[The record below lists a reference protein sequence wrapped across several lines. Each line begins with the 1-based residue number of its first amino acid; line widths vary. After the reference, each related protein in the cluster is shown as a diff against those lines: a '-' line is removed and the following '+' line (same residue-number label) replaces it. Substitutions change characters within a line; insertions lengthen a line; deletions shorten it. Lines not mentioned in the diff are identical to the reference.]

1 MKVARKVLM
10 IIAAIA
16 SIIFFIGLGIC
27 AVALFVSM
35 NNEEMLQRMLD
46 GLNRSTMSL
55 DEGKT
60 FVMGLGVLFAIVT
73 FFDLINACLA
83 IKGIKS
89 HKTGLMVLN
98 IVFGV
103 LAGVYVNSLG
113 GLFGLFEE
121 D

>member
-1 MKVARKVLM
+1 M

-16 SIIFFIGLGIC
+16 SIIFFIGLAIC
-27 AVALFVSM
+27 AVAFFIAI

-55 DEGKT
+55 EEGRT
-60 FVMGLGVLFAIVT
+60 LVTGLGILFAIIAL
-73 FFDLINACLA
+73 FDLVNACFA

-98 IVFGV
+98 IVFGI